1 MVSRSGEANS
11 QPQAGTAIEQVG
23 GELASAQHE
32 TAQAQD
38 QVADLKASDDDRD
51 GYDHPASSAARLLM
65 GTRLFFPRFL
75 LLLPA
80 LFSAMATACFCGLPA
95 FISVLM
101 FELIVLWEDPF
112 LRGMLSDLSSLRY

>member
-1 MVSRSGEANS
+1 MPAAYFCIKAFS
-11 QPQAGTAIEQVG
+11 
-23 GELASAQHE
+23 E
-32 TAQAQD
+32 TD
-38 QVADLKASDDDRD
+38 FTEDLKAFDVQTLILHRDDDQIVPQASDDDRD

-65 GTRLFFPRFL
+65 RTDFFPRFL

-80 LFSAMATACFCGLPA
+80 LLSAMATACFCGLPA

-112 LRGMLSDLSSLRY
+112 LRGMLSDLSSLRH